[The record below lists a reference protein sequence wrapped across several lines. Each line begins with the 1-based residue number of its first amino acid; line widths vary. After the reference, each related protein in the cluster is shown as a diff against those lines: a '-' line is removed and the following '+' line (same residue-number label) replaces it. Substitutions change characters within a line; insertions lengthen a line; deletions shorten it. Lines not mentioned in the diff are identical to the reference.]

1 MQAKLEKR
9 ALFCSR
15 RICRVLVDGP
25 SEKICA
31 GFFFCESEII
41 KEMVISLKKKK
52 TKHTKQTNQK
62 KTRHETAETSLLN
75 LDKPTSD
82 LHFLKTIITHL
93 HAQWNLF

>member
-1 MQAKLEKR
+1 
-9 ALFCSR
+9 
-15 RICRVLVDGP
+15 
-25 SEKICA
+25 
-31 GFFFCESEII
+31 
-41 KEMVISLKKKK
+41 MVISLKKKP
-52 TKHTKQTNQK
+52 KHTKQTNQK